1 MLFTI
6 GILYFA
12 YVMLR
17 VYISVME
24 IGYVAKEKSNKPVIL
39 LPSNYLKAAGYKIS
53 SERMA
58 IVSSL
63 VDYAMFI
70 FWIGFG
76 LVWLDNLIVIDDVL
90 LKSVV
95 YILAF
100 LGINYLVGIPFDIYK
115 TFTLDKKYEF
125 SKMTPKLFVIDGVK
139 ALALTVVFGGGIT
152 WAISWIILSYPSW
165 WLYGF
170 GLVFGIILF
179 INMVYPTLIAP
190 IFNKF
195 TILENEDLR
204 TSIEELMEKSGL
216 KAKGVFTIDASKR
229 DTRLNAYFGGLGKT
243 KRVVL
248 YDTLIE
254 KLNKNEL
261 LAVLGHELGHFKHN
275 DIVKNIGMM
284 GMLMFGMFYIFGNLP
299 ISLFEA
305 LNLEKNPYSVIVIFL
320 IFSPILSFLFMPLF
334 GMVSRSN
341 EYEADKYGSSCESE
355 VALADALQK
364 LANEN
369 KSFPKSHPI
378 YIFFYFTHP
387 PLVERLKRL
396 GKKIDD

>member
-1 MLFTI
+1 MLLTI
-6 GILYFA
+6 GVLYFI
-12 YVMLR
+12 YILLR

-24 IGYVAKEKSNKPVIL
+24 IGYVSQEKNNKPVIL
-39 LPSNYLKAAGYKIS
+39 KPSNYAKAAGYKIS
-53 SERMA
+53 SERMS
-58 IVSSL
+58 ILSSL
-63 VDYAMFI
+63 VDYVMFI

-76 LVWLDNLIVIDDVL
+76 LVWLDGMIVIEDVI

-95 YILAF
+95 FILAF
-100 LGINYLVGIPFDIYK
+100 LGINYVAEIPFEIYK
-115 TFTLDKKYEF
+115 TFNLDKKYEF
-125 SKMTPKLFVIDGVK
+125 SKMTPKLFIIDSIK

-152 WAISWIILSYPSW
+152 WAISWIIQSYDSW

-170 GLVFGIILF
+170 ILVFGIILF

-195 TILENEDLR
+195 TILKDEDLR
-204 TSIEELMEKSGL
+204 VSIEELMKKSGL
-216 KAKGVFTIDASKR
+216 KAKGIFTIDASKR
-229 DTRLNAYFGGLGKT
+229 DTRLNAYFGGLGKS

-275 DIVKNIGMM
+275 DIFKNIAMM
-284 GMLMFGMFYIFGNLP
+284 GLLMFGVFYIFGNLP
-299 ISLFEA
+299 SDLFLA
-305 LNLEKNPYSVIVIFL
+305 IGIDKTPYGVIAMFL
-320 IFSPILSFLFMPLF
+320 ILSPVLSFLFMPIF
-334 GMVSRSN
+334 GMVSRNN
-341 EYEADKYGSSCESE
+341 EYEADKYGSECESA
-355 VALADALQK
+355 VALADALEK